1 MPSAYAPTL
10 TAEQRAELAD
20 LQLVLRTASH
30 NCGAALHGDELE
42 ESLRAALTMAE
53 QAVAGLRRINAQV
66 RVEVVDA

>member
-1 MPSAYAPTL
+1 MPAANTPALS
-10 TAEQRAELAD
+10 AEQREDLAD
-20 LQLVLRTASH
+20 VQLVLRTAAH
-30 NCGAALHGDELE
+30 NCGAALHGDEVE

>member
-1 MPSAYAPTL
+1 MPSSADPAL

-20 LQLVLRTASH
+20 LQLVLRTAAH

-42 ESLRAALTMAE
+42 ESLRTALTMAE

-66 RVEVVDA
+66 RVEVVDE